1 MAGSSLRAAHS
12 VAALGSLAVFLLLA
26 GCTGG
31 PAGDGRPDP
40 TDEPAASASASEPP
54 ETPVEVATGCLD
66 GEWSADLDDL
76 IGQLAEQL
84 SSTGMTV
91 TRAEA
96 TGSQT
101 LAIAREGVLGFDAD
115 MTFTLAVDMGNGL
128 VMTMTQVHTGRL
140 QADWQW
146 ADGATEEG
154 GTLRFSEFEDSGYDV
169 QTTVDINGQ
178 TAEAPI
184 EPPSVAAADVPT
196 VVTCDGDTLT
206 TQPEGTP
213 FTTTWTRTG

>member
-1 MAGSSLRAAHS
+1 MAMPNARRACSAAVAGSF
-12 VAALGSLAVFLLLA
+12 AVLLLLA
-26 GCTGG
+26 GCTGA
-31 PAGDGRPDP
+31 PAGDDDADP
-40 TDEPAASASASEPP
+40 RDEPAAAASESP
-54 ETPVEVATGCLD
+54 ETPAEVATECVD

-84 SSTGMTV
+84 SSTGLAV
-91 TRAEA
+91 TRSEA

-101 LAIAREGVLGFDAD
+101 LAIGREGVLGFDAD
-115 MTFTLAVDMGNGL
+115 MTFTLAVDMGDGM
-128 VMTMTQVHTGRL
+128 VMTMTQVHTGGL
-140 QADWQW
+140 QASWEW
-146 ADGATEEG
+146 AGDATATG
-154 GTLRFSEFEDSGYDV
+154 GTIGFSDFEDSGYDV

-178 TAEAPI
+178 VTEAPI

-213 FTTTWTRTG
+213 FTTTWTLTG